1 MFIKKP
7 YLCTTVKETF
17 MIKNLLF
24 DMGGVV
30 FRQNTEEAMRRFSQ
44 MGIDTARYMGDYGQK
59 DFFLDVETGK
69 IGPHEFCRQMAAA
82 AHRQHVS
89 FEEAQYCWL
98 GFIRDVPAERLLALL
113 TLRKTYHVCLLTNTN
128 PFVMDFTRST
138 RFSAE
143 GKPITHYFDSLFCSY
158 EMHVCKPSPAIFLQ
172 ALAADGMK
180 AKETLFVDDSTK
192 NVEAA
197 EALGIWGLH
206 VPTDEDWSAELT
218 IKLNK
223 LNQ

>member
-1 MFIKKP
+1 
-7 YLCTTVKETF
+7 

-30 FRQNTEEAMRRFSQ
+30 FRQNTDEARRRFSAA
-44 MGIDTARYMGDYGQK
+44 GIDTARYMGDYGQK
-59 DFFLDVETGK
+59 DFFLDLETGK
-69 IGPHEFCRQMAAA
+69 IGPDEFCRQMAAA
-82 AHRQHVS
+82 AGRQQVS
-89 FEEAQYCWL
+89 LEEAQHCWL

-113 TLRKTYHVCLLTNTN
+113 TLRETYHVCLLTNTN

-138 RFSAE
+138 RFSAG

-158 EMHVCKPSPAIFLQ
+158 EMHVCKPDPAIFLQ

-180 AKETLFVDDSTK
+180 ANESLFVDDSAK

-197 EALGIWGLH
+197 EALGIRGLH
-206 VPTDEDWSAELT
+206 VPTDEDWTAELT
-218 IKLNK
+218 NK
-223 LNQ
+223 LNRLNR